1 MNPLLVLSLS
11 DLIIMIMKI
20 RFDYFFSWFDKSG
33 QKDAA
38 AKFSIKQFYAFV
50 INGVSFTL

>member
-1 MNPLLVLSLS
+1 
-11 DLIIMIMKI
+11 MKI

-50 INGVSFTL
+50 INGVSFTLYVVRQKKSKTM